1 MKNQSSNSPVSPPSR
16 LRPAGLRLSGLTP
29 IFPFEKGDERGLTI
43 SRRTVLKLL
52 GVGAIGG
59 VLGYSRFSKPQ
70 PTIFQQDTLDLPRQL
85 NQEKSVVV
93 VGGGL
98 AGLACAYEL
107 SQRGFKVTLLERSPQ
122 LGGKIASW
130 PIQVGNETFMMEH
143 GFHGFF
149 PQYYNLNSL
158 VEELNITENFKSLES
173 YSVVFRDGKYDP
185 EVFRPNHS
193 AFPWNIVDLAIAS
206 PNWLHWGINLIKPKH
221 WQVFQA
227 IGGFQIPRSFD
238 RLDRLS
244 VAEWVE
250 QDFPQGLYDLYFL
263 PFAKSSLNA
272 PDELSVG
279 ELMQFFHF
287 YFFGNPEGLAFN
299 GTRQDMGT
307 SLVQP
312 IAKAI
317 QQRGGTIVTEATVSS
332 INWQQGKIDSLSY
345 QQGNVQSD
353 VPFWVKRNTNMESG
367 GGGEF
372 SQPNPGLS
380 TNLPPLTASPHPSLS
395 SNAQSPIME
404 YYGAGDTVFAAL
416 PGESEAISLT
426 CTHQGCTVQPQADG
440 KFLCPCHGALYDA
453 QGQVIAGPAKR
464 DLPRFQIAQRTE
476 DEVQLVGAQGLTP
489 PQTTGGTIQTDYYV
503 FAADVPGVQQLFKLS
518 NGEVNQQVSTQVEKL
533 AIADPFAVARFW
545 FDRDFDWEHSNFTS
559 LSGYQLT
566 DSITLYHRIQ
576 EQFMAWHQKTG
587 GSVVEL
593 HAYCYKEKQFP
604 NQQALLTTF
613 EQELYEIVPELQE
626 ATMLH
631 RELVNQKNFSGYPPG
646 SYAERPETC
655 TYVPNLI
662 FAGDWVKMP
671 FPCGLMERAISSGL
685 LAANEILHRQGLQRR
700 SLFSVNPEGILKI

>member
-1 MKNQSSNSPVSPPSR
+1 MNQSSNSPVPPSPSSPQKQDGAEFNFQS
-16 LRPAGLRLSGLTP
+16 L
-29 IFPFEKGDERGLTI
+29 
-43 SRRTVLKLL
+43 SRRTALKLL
-52 GVGAIGG
+52 SVGAVGS

-70 PTIFQQDTLDLPRQL
+70 PTIFQQDTLDLPRHLSQP
-85 NQEKSVVV
+85 KRVVV
-93 VGGGL
+93 VGAGL

-107 SQRGFKVTLLERSPQ
+107 SQRGFSVTLLERSPQ

-158 VEELNITENFKSLES
+158 VKELNIRDNFVSLKS
-173 YSVVFRDGKYDP
+173 YSVVFRDGKYQP
-185 EVFRPNHS
+185 EVFRPSRS
-193 AFPWNIVDLAIAS
+193 AFPWNVVDLAIAS
-206 PNWLHWGINLIKPKH
+206 PNCLHWGINLTHPKH
-221 WQVFQA
+221 WQVFRE
-227 IGGFQIPRSFD
+227 IGGFEIPESFE

-244 VAEWVE
+244 VQEWVG

-272 PDELSVG
+272 PDVLSAG

-299 GTRQDMGT
+299 GTQQDMGT

-317 QQRGGTIVTEATVSS
+317 QHKGGKIVTEATVSQ
-332 INWQQGKIDSLSY
+332 INWQQNQIESLSY
-345 QQGNVQSD
+345 QQGNGESN
-353 VPFWVKRNTNMESG
+353 VPFWVKRSVETEEKEDKVANS
-367 GGGEF
+367 
-372 SQPNPGLS
+372 
-380 TNLPPLTASPHPSLS
+380 HPS
-395 SNAQSPIME
+395 SNFE
-404 YYGAGDTVFAAL
+404 YYGAGDAVFVAT
-416 PGESEAISLT
+416 PGGSEAISLT
-426 CTHQGCTVQPQADG
+426 CTHQGCTVQPQVDG
-440 KFLCPCHGALYDA
+440 KFLCPCHGAIYNA
-453 QGQVIAGPAKR
+453 EGKVITGPAKR
-464 DLPRFQIAQRTE
+464 DLPRFQIVQRAT
-476 DEVQLVGAQGLTP
+476 DEVQLIGTRHKS
-489 PQTTGGTIQTDYYV
+489 PQQMPGETIQADYYV
-503 FAADVPGVQQLFKLS
+503 FATDVPGVQQLFKLCQ
-518 NGEVNQQVSTQVEKL
+518 GEVNPQVRTQVEKL

-545 FDRDFDWEHSNFTS
+545 FDRDFEWEHSNFTS

-576 EQFMAWHQKTG
+576 DQFVAWHEKTG

-593 HAYCYKEKQFP
+593 HAYCYKEKEFP

-613 EQELYEIVPELQE
+613 EEELYQIVPSLKE
-626 ATMLH
+626 AKMLH

-646 SYAERPETC
+646 SYADRPETC
-655 TYVPNLI
+655 TGVSNLI

-685 LAANEILHRQGLQRR
+685 LAANEILHQEGLKRR
-700 SLFSVNPEGILKI
+700 SLFCVNPEGILTI